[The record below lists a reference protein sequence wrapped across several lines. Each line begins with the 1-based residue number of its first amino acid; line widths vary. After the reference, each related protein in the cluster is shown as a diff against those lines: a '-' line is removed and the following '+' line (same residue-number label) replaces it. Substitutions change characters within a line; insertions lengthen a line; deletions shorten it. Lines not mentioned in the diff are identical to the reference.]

1 MKKKLFLSRFLM
13 IALAILAVIATITF
27 VVVEQGF
34 SAGETVVPNFQVDK
48 LSATY
53 DNATE
58 RKTINEA
65 GKNSLRWSEKH
76 SSNVCGSSSSKTT
89 LYLTYTGNLPEA
101 TLEFNYNLTLSG
113 GKCNFNNESITTASD
128 TVQFVFTNNIK
139 EFVIYVESGSKD
151 VATTISLTQITL
163 MEDPNKEISLNF
175 NVNEN
180 GYIIF
185 NGENITTNAQ
195 KMIKVSDLIDL
206 SAVPNDDFIFS
217 GWLIN
222 NEVVSD
228 KEENYTCKLSEDSI
242 ITPIFSP
249 INTALFEWNGNV
261 YSDLNDAIYAASNSN
276 SDDKIITLISDGT
289 LDSGEEYIFSN
300 GLILNIPCSFMSSVI
315 YDESKLFT
323 RDTTAPFKYRSLTI
337 TNGTILKFEKN
348 SQLYLGA
355 ITYATSGGSTT
366 TNRPVGGYGI
376 ISLEDNS
383 KIFLT
388 ETAEL
393 YCFGYIIG
401 DGIVQAESGS
411 IVHEIFQ
418 IGDFRGGSAT
428 LGMTRG
434 PAFPFN
440 QYFIQNIEAN
450 IYFKFGSKLLVH
462 TALFASS
469 SIYPAT
475 VEFLSSDSIGAFV
488 MKGGEIRRKYDS
500 LTDTITYKIIGS
512 CYMNSI
518 QVSLA
523 SSSIDSS
530 NFFLPISNNFIV
542 EVCENSDVTVNQ
554 DLTFLPQSKLIIG
567 EGATVKISDNRTVFF
582 WDFDSWNGNSFAG
595 TSGNFNTVSYSPTAN
610 NGNGGK
616 PNVRTL
622 TESASLKIDGTIT
635 VGKSSGLFTTKH
647 GTSNSPLKTEV
658 AQIFT
663 SGSGEI
669 TFDESIDSATKTTQ
683 WKGNS
688 SSKQEITFSLPYL
701 LNNNQHNMY
710 SYFDNKSNDS
720 KITDRTIY
728 YDNDLCEWYIGDK
741 IGLKRE
747 LTFIDEQN
755 GGKQIIL
762 PYETGKEFTFPTEK
776 ELDASFGDFKIKGWM
791 IDANFYEAGQYV
803 QEMPD
808 FFSGAKAYAV
818 WGGWVTKSGSY
829 YYLDYY
835 GTGFCPLKGLNR
847 VVSRDKTKSY
857 VHYFDE
863 TDGSFKWNFNGTYYS
878 QEDKSTYV
886 LKDGIVVEDQGF
898 YSYIGPDD
906 VATRELTYVYITSNN
921 SVLVSGTYEIS
932 KENGLLP
939 SGKYSF
945 DSSGAIIKEIP
956 ELISNGLPILNSEKT
971 GMFIDG
977 IRVPYGLF
985 LNTDN
990 YYYYSNN
997 DGQIVKNQTFY
1008 VEKTNDYNI
1017 SKGLY
1022 YFDAEGRLCDQKTLE
1037 PVVGGATA

>member
-1 MKKKLFLSRFLM
+1 MKKKSFLSRFLM

-34 SAGETVVPNFQVDK
+34 SVGDTVVPNFQVDK

-53 DNATE
+53 DNDTE
-58 RKTINEA
+58 WSTISAAE
-65 GKNSLRWSEKH
+65 KNSLTWSEKH
-76 SSNVCGSSSSKTT
+76 SPGLCGSSASKTT
-89 LYLTYTGNLPEA
+89 LYLTYTGDSSEA
-101 TLEFNYNLTLSG
+101 TLEFNYSLTLSG
-113 GKCNFNNESITTASD
+113 GKCNFNNRSVTTESD
-128 TVQFVFTNNIK
+128 TIQFVFTNNVK
-139 EFVIYVESGSKD
+139 EFAIYVESGSED
-151 VATTISLTQITL
+151 VETEISLTQITL

-185 NGENITTNAQ
+185 NGENITTNTER
-195 KMIKVSDLIDL
+195 KIKVSDLINL
-206 SAVPNDDFIFS
+206 SAVPNNGFIFS

-222 NEVVSD
+222 NEVVS
-228 KEENYTCKLSEDSI
+228 EMENNYTCKLSEDSS
-242 ITPIFSP
+242 ITPIFSL

-261 YSDLNDAIYAASNSN
+261 YSDLNDAIYMASNSD
-276 SDDKIITLISDGT
+276 SGDKIITLISDGIIN
-289 LDSGEEYIFSN
+289 SGEEYIFN
-300 GLILNIPCSFMSSVI
+300 DGLVLNIPCSFMSSVI
-315 YDESKLFT
+315 YEQSKLFT

-337 TNGTILKFEKN
+337 TNGTTLRFEN
-348 SQLYLGA
+348 YSQLYIGA
-355 ITYATSGGSTT
+355 ITYATNGGSTT
-366 TNRPVGGYGI
+366 TNRPVGGYGL
-376 ISLEDNS
+376 ISLENNS
-383 KIFLT
+383 KIVLS
-388 ETAEL
+388 ETSEL
-393 YCFGYIIG
+393 YCFGYVIG
-401 DGIVQAESGS
+401 EGIVEAESGS

-418 IGDFRGGSAT
+418 IGDFRGGSAM

-440 QYFIQNIEAN
+440 QYFIQNIESN
-450 IYFKFGSKLLVH
+450 IYFKFGSKLSVH

-475 VEFLSSDSIGAFV
+475 VEFLSSDSVGAFV
-488 MKGGEIRRKYDS
+488 MKSGEIRRKYDP

-523 SSSIDSS
+523 STSIDSS
-530 NFFLPISNNFIV
+530 DFFLPISNNFIV

-554 DLTFLPQSKLIIG
+554 DLTFLPQSKLIVG
-567 EGATVKISDNRTVFF
+567 AGATVKISDNRTVFF

-622 TESASLKIDGTIT
+622 TESASLEINGTIT

-647 GTSNSPLKTEV
+647 GTSDSPTKTEV

-669 TFDESIDSATKTTQ
+669 TFDEKINSATNTTQ

-688 SSKQEITFSLPYL
+688 SSTQNITLSLPYL

-710 SYFDNKSNDS
+710 SYFDNKTDES

-728 YDNDLCEWYIGDK
+728 YDNDLGEWYIGDK

-755 GGKQIIL
+755 GSKQIIL

-776 ELDASFGDFKIKGWM
+776 ELDTSFGDFTIKGWM
-791 IDANFYEAGQYV
+791 IDTDFYEAGQYV

-847 VVSRDKTKSY
+847 VVSRDKSKSC

-863 TDGSFKWNFNGTYYS
+863 TDGSFKWNFNGTYYN
-878 QEDKSTYV
+878 QEDKCTYV
-886 LKDGIVVEDQGF
+886 LKDGIVVEDRGF

-906 VATRELTYVYITSNN
+906 VATRELTYVFITNNN

-956 ELISNGLPILNSEKT
+956 ELISNGSPIMNPEKT
-971 GMFIDG
+971 GIFIDG

-997 DGQIVKNQTFY
+997 NGELVKNQTFY
-1008 VEKTNDYNI
+1008 VEKINEYNMT
-1017 SKGLY
+1017 KGLY
-1022 YFDAEGRLCDQKTLE
+1022 HFDAEGRLCDHKTLE
-1037 PVVGGATA
+1037 PIVEEAA